1 MDKDDLEKLSDEQV
15 VQLHELY
22 QETQKALV
30 DQQGQTNSA
39 MGRIKQISSQS
50 AD

>member
-1 MDKDDLEKLSDEQV
+1 MKGPQTGGTLGEHMDKDDLEKLSDEQV

-30 DQQGQTNSA
+30 D
-39 MGRIKQISSQS
+39 
-50 AD
+50 